1 MSVTRQNQIR
11 DFYEFGP
18 FLVDVAER
26 VLSKG
31 EQVIPLT
38 PKAFDTLVVL
48 VRNSGHVV
56 EKDELLKEVW
66 PDTFVEEG
74 VLAVNVAAIR
84 KALSDGDDGPSYVET
99 VPRRGY
105 RFIAEVRAPGPSLG
119 NEAEA
124 QKLRR
129 LKKSFTKRVLAGGL
143 LALVLAGFG
152 WYLSRSGSQPSST
165 PPPSPPIPLTS
176 YPGVELSPSFSPDG
190 SQLAFSWNGPHLD
203 NFDIYTKV
211 VDRDDFVRLTRDP
224 AEDRQPVWSP
234 DGRRIA
240 FIRAGTVFV
249 ISPSGGSETPVA
261 DLDAGHI
268 EWTKDGRSLVVSAGQ
283 IGLSRLLLLT
293 VETGATKELTSPSRT
308 SIECGDRTFAISPDG
323 LKVAFARFYNL
334 TAADLY
340 VVPLAGGE
348 AIQLTRN
355 ERGILGVTWT
365 SDGRELLYRSD
376 RLWRRSVEA
385 PVDSPSIRV
394 ESAGPNALQPV
405 IRKVASGQDRLAYA
419 TVTSDNNIWTRDTEE
434 SPSRARKVIASSQKE
449 CDLQFSPDGGRIAF
463 TSDRSGSYQ
472 IYVADRDGSNVL
484 PLTSFSAGF
493 INAPRWSPD
502 GKRIVFASQLN
513 NNRELYTVSADG
525 SSLRQLTR
533 APSNEGR
540 PSWSRDGRWIYFYSD
555 RTGQESI
562 WRIPAES
569 GEWVQVTKGRGHES
583 FESPDAK
590 LLYYE
595 DYGGKGL
602 QSIPTERT
610 AWPGEGTVVL
620 PSVWPGCWAVAE
632 KGIYYL
638 KFDDRSAAA
647 YRIPKIDPRS
657 FTTASVSYPIMFYD
671 FLTRKEVQIGAI
683 EKEVHRA
690 SVVLSVTWDGRF
702 IAWSQRDGFESDIM
716 MIENFR

>member
-1 MSVTRQNQIR
+1 MSGQNQSR
-11 DFYEFGP
+11 EVYEFGP
-18 FLVDVAER
+18 FRVDFAER
-26 VLSKG
+26 VLTKSQ
-31 EQVIPLT
+31 QVIPLT

-48 VRNSGHVV
+48 LGNNGHVV
-56 EKDELLKEVW
+56 EKDALLNEVW

-105 RFIAEVRAPGPSLG
+105 RFIGEVHALEKLSDS
-119 NEAEA
+119 EAA
-124 QKLRR
+124 VQSSHRG
-129 LKKSFTKRVLAGGL
+129 KKSLTRTWSLAAGL
-143 LALVLAGFG
+143 LAIVLAGFG
-152 WYLSRSGSQPSST
+152 WFISRSRPSSI

-176 YPGVELSPSFSPDG
+176 YPGVEFNPTFSPDG
-190 SQLAFSWNGPHLD
+190 SQVAFTWNGPQQD

-211 VDRDDFVRLTRDP
+211 VDRDDLVRLTRDP
-224 AEDRQPVWSP
+224 AVDRKPAWSP

-249 ISPSGGSETPVA
+249 ISPLGGPETKVA

-283 IGLSRLLLLT
+283 IGGSRLLLLT
-293 VETGATKELTSPSRT
+293 VETGATKELTSPSRKGIV
-308 SIECGDRTFAISPDG
+308 SGDRTFAISPDG
-323 LKVAFARFYNL
+323 LKIAFARFYNIS
-334 TAADLY
+334 AADLY
-340 VVPLAGGE
+340 VLPLAGGE
-348 AIQLTRN
+348 PIQLTRN
-355 ERGILGVTWT
+355 EHAIGGVTWT
-365 SDGRELLYRSD
+365 SDGRELVYSSD

-385 PVDSPSIRV
+385 PVDSPSTRV
-394 ESAGPNALQPV
+394 ESAGLQPV

-419 TVTSDNNIWTRDTEE
+419 TVFSDTNIWTRDIEE
-434 SPSRARKVIASSQKE
+434 SPLRARKVIASSRGE
-449 CDLQFSPDGGRIAF
+449 YDPQFSPDGRRIAF
-463 TSDRSGSYQ
+463 QSDRSGSSQ

-484 PLTSFSAGF
+484 PLTSFSGALT
-493 INAPRWSPD
+493 NAPRWSPD
-502 GKRIVFASQLN
+502 GKRIVFASLQN

-525 SSLRQLTR
+525 SSLHQLTQ

-562 WRIPAES
+562 WRTPAEG

-583 FESPDAK
+583 FESPDGK

-602 QSIPTERT
+602 QSIPAERT

-620 PSVWPGCWAVAE
+620 PSVWPGSWAVAE

-638 KFDDRSAAA
+638 KFDDRSADA
-647 YRIPKIDPRS
+647 YRIPKIDYQ
-657 FTTASVSYPIMFYD
+657 FTTASVSYPIMLYD
-671 FLTRKEVQIGAI
+671 FLTPKEVQIGTI
-683 EKEVHRA
+683 EKEVFR
-690 SVVLSVTWDGRF
+690 SGVVLSVTWDGRT
-702 IAWSQRDGFESDIM
+702 IAWSQIDREESDIM